1 MIAQIDCIFKDIKIM
16 DGFLL
21 PIVTKP
27 DNSEHVVQR
36 SKAVSGAGAPDEIR
50 TLISKSP

>member
-1 MIAQIDCIFKDIKIM
+1 MTEAQKTLFN
-16 DGFLL
+16 
-21 PIVTKP
+21 KP

-50 TLISKSP
+50 TLIFKSLKISSI